1 MQNIRAVT
9 HQDKDFEE
17 SFSLISLAT
26 VHICF
31 VLVVEG
37 LITVSTFILD
47 QGRRPLLFG
56 INYRPFSIRRNGAS
70 FAQRPRTKDA
80 TSQEPGWLRTSRGGS
95 YVPEVASKSSLIPL
109 WVPFQQAMCKKNVPT
124 NGKRWFQI
132 HHNGNNNS
140 DLNTTRR
147 APSQTLLVVFWILIL
162 KNEWLGKV
170 RVFF

>member
-9 HQDKDFEE
+9 HQDKDSEE

-56 INYRPFSIRRNGAS
+56 VNYRPFSIRRNGAS

-80 TSQEPGWLRTSRGGS
+80 TSQEPGWLHTSRGGS
-95 YVPEVASKSSLIPL
+95 HVPVVQVVASKSSLISHCEFL
-109 WVPFQQAMCKKNVPT
+109 ST
-124 NGKRWFQI
+124 
-132 HHNGNNNS
+132 S
-140 DLNTTRR
+140 DVQKEC
-147 APSQTLLVVFWILIL
+147 SH
-162 KNEWLGKV
+162 EWKTV
-170 RVFF
+170 IPNPP